1 MEDRDDRRRGPKP
14 KFTLEDAVDVALE
27 LGLSEF
33 SLAAVAKEL
42 GFSTPSLYR
51 VIDNR
56 DDLVDKCL
64 ERISQTL
71 QLPPAD
77 QKWQD
82 QLRFFTD
89 EIWRVLDDYPG
100 LGEVVLTRPLSIL
113 HAKDYIWE
121 LVDQCQAAGYG
132 EDRMGLSF
140 GLMML
145 SDMIFI
151 NHIEVEQ
158 RRKQHEQDAPLS
170 DEMIK
175 PKGRISLSQRLF
187 FKTDEIWLDR
197 GNLRDKVNFILTGME
212 AQREQNL
219 AAKTTQQDQE

>member
-1 MEDRDDRRRGPKP
+1 MVDTDDRRRGPKP
-14 KFTLEDAVDVALE
+14 KFTLEDAVDIALD
-27 LGLSEF
+27 LGLAEF

-51 VIDNR
+51 VIENR

-64 ERISQTL
+64 ERISRTL

-77 QKWQD
+77 QPWQD
-82 QLRFFTD
+82 QLRMFTD
-89 EIWRVLDDYPG
+89 EMWRVLDEYPG
-100 LGEVVLTRPLSIL
+100 LGEVVLTRPLSTL
-113 HAKDYIWE
+113 HAKDYIWQ
-121 LVDQCQAAGYG
+121 LVDQCQEAGYG
-132 EDRMGLSF
+132 DDRMGFSF

-158 RRKQHEQDAPLS
+158 RRKQHKNHPRLS
-170 DEMIK
+170 EEMVK

-197 GNLRDKVNFILTGME
+197 GNLRDKVNFIITGME
-212 AQREQNL
+212 AQRQQNC
-219 AAKTTQQDQE
+219 ANQTANDDN